1 MLVQHLQRTQEAVAG
16 VLGKCQFVAPAADK
30 PIFGRKAVIEGVQ
43 LFLLC
48 LNVLVRVSFG
58 LILNQPADTFP
69 QLDHTPDTVFRCNR
83 NLHRVHE
90 AVFTVVHLTVHNRVA
105 EIPNSRVCGD
115 GTIFLLVRFFLYI
128 GLDLGLKKLD
138 GLGKLLRQ
146 VSTFAGFAGAVHS
159 ESCGFHHHIAQN
171 HFRVLHK
178 VAVHADAIFIGVQLH
193 PILLQIGDVISFLQ
207 EQNIA
212 GDFRSGILLECVVR

>member
-1 MLVQHLQRTQEAVAG
+1 MFVQNLQRTQEAVAG
-16 VLGKCQFVAPAADK
+16 ILGKGQFVAPAADK
-30 PIFGRKAVIEGVQ
+30 PIFGCKAVIKGVQ
-43 LFLLC
+43 LFLLR

-69 QLDHTPDTVFRCNR
+69 QLDHTPDTVFRRNR

-105 EIPNSRVCGD
+105 EIPNGRVCGD
-115 GTIFLLVRFFLYI
+115 GAIFFVRFLQFI
-128 GLDLGLKKLD
+128 GLDLGLKELD

-146 VSTFAGFAGAVHS
+146 VGSFAGFAGAVHP
-159 ESCGFHHHIAQN
+159 EPGGFHHHIAQN

-178 VAVHADAIFIGVQLH
+178 VTVHADAIFIGVQLY

-207 EQNIA
+207 KQNIA
-212 GDFRSGILLECVVR
+212 GDFRSGVLLECVIG